1 MFKVVSTY
9 YPSGSTF
16 SPLGYFCAL
25 FPIYP
30 EIRVL
35 SRLRGKHVK
44 LSPKTIKAVSAAN
57 SQEIRLFF
65 VVQHVINNPAV
76 CFIYS

>member
-16 SPLGYFCAL
+16 SPLGYFFAH

-30 EIRVL
+30 EICVL

-44 LSPKTIKAVSAAN
+44 LSLKTI
-57 SQEIRLFF
+57 
-65 VVQHVINNPAV
+65 
-76 CFIYS
+76 

>member
-16 SPLGYFCAL
+16 SPLGYFYAL

-30 EIRVL
+30 EICVL
-35 SRLRGKHVK
+35 CRLRGKYVK
-44 LSPKTIKAVSAAN
+44 LSPKTI
-57 SQEIRLFF
+57 
-65 VVQHVINNPAV
+65 
-76 CFIYS
+76 